1 MIAAKT
7 EKTPIKISLKEKKI
21 SAYSMRSVQVNREAH
36 AIYGKIT
43 IKMAVKIG
51 K

>member
-1 MIAAKT
+1 MAVKT
-7 EKTPIKISLKEKKI
+7 EKTHKNFLKKKEKYQ
-21 SAYSMRSVQVNREAH
+21 ARRTRSVQVNREAH
-36 AIYGKIT
+36 AISGKIT